1 MDEKYC
7 QSNKEKK
14 LYIFKKKVMH
24 RFFVRKIQTRRQ
36 QNTILKVLKDKTME
50 DQMKTLY
57 SGKTC

>member
-14 LYIFKKKVMH
+14 LYIFKKKVKH